1 MCCMTGFIAPN
12 GSVSPKD
19 LIGSGGA
26 AALLQVDKS
35 TLSRRISS
43 GKIKPLA
50 RLDGPHGPFVFDR
63 SEIEQLV
70 KESTK

>member
-1 MCCMTGFIAPN
+1 MNGVNATSRIVSTG
-12 GSVSPKD
+12 D

-35 TLSRRISS
+35 TLSRRVSS

-63 SEIEQLV
+63 CEIEQLA
-70 KESTK
+70 KESVK